1 MKFSARA
8 LPLLVALATM
18 TLPAFVNAE
27 PIKFARYPH
36 VAEGRLV
43 FSYHG
48 DIWIAN
54 QDGTNPTRLTAHV
67 ARDSFPRFS
76 PDGKLV
82 AFTSNRMGNDDVF
95 VMPATG
101 GEPRQL
107 TFNTTGDTVLSW
119 IAGRRGHRVRQPAR
133 HEPLAQPALQ
143 GPGRRR
149 AADAR
154 WTWTPGNTGMIKQDG
169 STVAFTRWAV
179 PTGARAIAGNR
190 ADDIWVQDLRTKKIT
205 QLTDIEPEGVQDP
218 RAGHVSDVGR
228 RRA

>member
-1 MKFSARA
+1 MAA
-8 LPLLVALATM
+8 
-18 TLPAFVNAE
+18 
-27 PIKFARYPH
+27 
-36 VAEGRLV
+36 GRLV

-82 AFTSNRMGNDDVF
+82 AFSSNRMGNDDVF
-95 VMPATG
+95 VMSASG

-119 IAGRRGHRVRQPAR
+119 SPDGAFVVFASQRGTSPWRSPLYKVPVGGGLPIAM
-133 HEPLAQPALQ
+133 
-143 GPGRRR
+143 
-149 AADAR
+149 DMD
-154 WTWTPGNTGMIKQDG
+154 TGNTGMIKQDG
-169 STVAFTRWAV
+169 SAVAFTRLGGVVLAQGLPRQPRGRHLGAGSAV
-179 PTGARAIAGNR
+179 EEDHAAHRR
-190 ADDIWVQDLRTKKIT
+190 
-205 QLTDIEPEGVQDP
+205 EPEGVQDP
-218 RAGHVSDVGR
+218 HAGHLPDVGR